1 MRLNEGSRETTCDAV
16 PEAQGVIPR
25 TMGELDASIERLEIL
40 MAKLAERIA
49 PILAHSEENLITIE
63 KEKLEPKASA
73 FPGSDTRRAILGFL
87 DRIHTLNSECEQ
99 IIEKIEL

>member
-40 MAKLAERIA
+40 RIA

-99 IIEKIEL
+99 IMEKIEL